1 MRPVIETHAL
11 TKRFKELR
19 GYREL
24 LAYPFRR
31 PEKLAVDGISLRVPR
46 GETFG
51 LLGPNG
57 AGKTTFIRM
66 LSTALVP
73 TSGGAS
79 VAGHDVVRDPR
90 SVRGAIGLVGGEE
103 RSFFG
108 RLNGR
113 RNLAFFAALRGLPRR
128 SAERQIEEL
137 LRRLDLAADADRPF
151 EAYSSG
157 MRQKL
162 AIARG
167 LLGEPEVL
175 FLDEPTRAL
184 DPISAREVRSVV
196 AEYVVGELGR
206 TVLLATH
213 VLSEAEELCDRV
225 ALIQAGRIVALGPVG
240 ELRQSL
246 RPGIR
251 CDLVLRDL
259 PAGLE
264 TALLELPDVLELEIT
279 REGELPLVR
288 LTLTGDGPP
297 LAAVLRETVEL
308 GGEVFRCDLREPSLE
323 DVYLERLGSTPAR
336 LRVAS

>member
-1 MRPVIETHAL
+1 VIETHAL

-19 GYREL
+19 SYRDL
-24 LAYPFRR
+24 VAYPFRK
-31 PEKLAVDGISLRVPR
+31 PEKLAVDGITLSVER
-46 GETFG
+46 GEIFG

-66 LSTALVP
+66 LSTSLVP
-73 TSGGAS
+73 TSGEAR
-79 VAGHDVVRDPR
+79 VAGHDVARESR
-90 SVRGAIGLVGGEE
+90 SVRRAIGLVGGEE

-108 RLNGR
+108 RLSGR
-113 RNLAFFAALRGLPRR
+113 RNLAFFAALRGLSGRAAQP
-128 SAERQIEEL
+128 QIEEL

-151 EAYSSG
+151 ETYSSG

-167 LLGEPEVL
+167 LLGEPEIV

-184 DPISAREVRSVV
+184 DPISARDVRSLVS
-196 AEYVVGELGR
+196 EYVVGELGR

-225 ALIQAGRIVALGPVG
+225 ALIQAGKIVALGPVA

-246 RPGIR
+246 RPGVR
-251 CDLVLRDL
+251 CELVLQEL

-279 REGELPLVR
+279 REGDLPLVC

-323 DVYLERLGSTPAR
+323 DVYLERLGSTPTR
-336 LRVAS
+336 LRIAS